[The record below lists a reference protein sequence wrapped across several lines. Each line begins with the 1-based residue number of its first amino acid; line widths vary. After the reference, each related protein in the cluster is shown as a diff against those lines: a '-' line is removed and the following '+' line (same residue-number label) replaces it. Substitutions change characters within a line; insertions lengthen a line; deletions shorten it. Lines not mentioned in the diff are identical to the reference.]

1 MDTAAKKMQEL
12 YEWHKAWEKYNTT
25 EKRTAAETD
34 KSTER
39 RRVKVRK

>member
-12 YEWHKAWEKYNTT
+12 YEWHRAWEKYNTK
-25 EKRTAAETD
+25 EKRPTETD
-34 KSTER
+34 KSER